1 MSPVAGTQSGGVM
14 NDIPGEPYQ
23 GIKAN
28 FQVIYKKVEHHL
40 FAWHHIITSNL
51 KTGREIKVKNQNSL
65 LFWKQNNKEKYFP
78 SLLIL
83 VSVQK
88 QSVWQTYLNTEHWC
102 YIRDSPLVRSIC
114 VWICHQSG
122 SLNNTSLPAHF
133 ICSPSFLNCLWKWG
147 GTACGAARGGI
158 LHTVIN
164 PPPSRKQIEFN
175 AKSPSRVG
183 GGVS

>member
-14 NDIPGEPYQ
+14 NDTPGEPYQ

-40 FAWHHIITSNL
+40 FAWHRIITSNL

-78 SLLIL
+78 SQLIL
-83 VSVQK
+83 VSVQI
-88 QSVWQTYLNTEHWC
+88 QSVWQTYLNMERWC
-102 YIRDSPLVRSIC
+102 YIKDSPLVLSIY

-122 SLNNTSLPAHF
+122 SLNNTSLSAH
-133 ICSPSFLNCLWKWG
+133 CLLAQFLWLPLKVGWNSLWCCQEWYSAHG
-147 GTACGAARGGI
+147 G
-158 LHTVIN
+158 N
-164 PPPSRKQIEFN
+164 PPAFQKTDW
-175 AKSPSRVG
+175 V
-183 GGVS
+183 